1 MKVNLRILF
10 LVVFS
15 TIVIAIDAAKPNVY
29 VAEFKNECHTKDSY
43 VAQLRNAVIQSLTG
57 THRVNIFTPDADML
71 QAMEERRRNS
81 GNLAVD
87 DIEMMRELERKGA
100 NSIVTGSLDGVSIS
114 SKTNDKGEKTYTA
127 IISITIRAI
136 DPQTGQVIESVSF
149 KYGDPIL
156 GLLGAT
162 GKTEDAAVQKAMED
176 VSAWG
181 IIQAV
186 APLHGNILELEK
198 VNDKKKK
205 VEMLYIDLGSEAGV
219 GRGHTFAVMLNRK
232 IGGMDSKKQIGTLE
246 IVEVQGPKVSLCK
259 VKKGKEEI
267 FNAIDKDQD
276 ISVDS
281 Y

>member
-1 MKVNLRILF
+1 MKVNFRILF
-10 LVVFS
+10 LLAFSAIVF
-15 TIVIAIDAAKPNVY
+15 VLDAAKPNVY
-29 VAEFKNECHTKDSY
+29 VAEFKNECKTKDSY

-71 QAMEERRRNS
+71 QAMEERRRSS

-87 DIEMMRELERKGA
+87 DIEMLRELERKGA
-100 NSIVTGSLDGVSIS
+100 NAIVTGSLDGVSIS

-127 IISITIRAI
+127 IISITIRAV
-136 DPQTGQVIESVSF
+136 DPQTGQVIQSVSY
-149 KYGDPIL
+149 KYGEPIF

-186 APLHGNILELEK
+186 APLHGHILELEK
-198 VNDKKKK
+198 VNKKK
-205 VEMLYIDLGSEAGV
+205 VETLYIDLGSDVGV
-219 GRGHTFAVMLNRK
+219 GKGHSFVVMLERK

-267 FNAIDKDQD
+267 LDAVNKDQNLC
-276 ISVDS
+276 VDS